1 MSTITRWQELY
12 REKAFKKYTHSI
24 DKVIFK
30 MPGGEELDYYIKTS
44 DASVCVVALTTD
56 GKIILTRQFRPGP
69 QKILT
74 ELPGGFVDDNED
86 SEVAAGR
93 ELLEET
99 GYKGEIEFVAEYHDD
114 AYSEQ
119 KMSCYVAKNC
129 VKVSEPEQTA
139 TEHNE
144 AVLLSVDEFRKL
156 LRSGQMTD
164 LQAGYLGLDYLGLL

>member
-1 MSTITRWQELY
+1 MSTITPWQELD

-24 DKVIFK
+24 DKIIFK
-30 MPGGEELDYYIKTS
+30 MPSGEELDYYIKTS

-56 GKIILTRQFRPGP
+56 GKVILTRQFRPGP

-74 ELPGGFVDDNED
+74 ELPGGFVDEGED
-86 SEVAAGR
+86 PQTAAAR

-99 GYKGEIEFVAEYHDD
+99 GYKGEMEFVAEYYDD

-119 KMSCYVAKNC
+119 KMSCFVAKNC
-129 VKVSEPEQTA
+129 VKVSDPEQTA
-139 TEHNE
+139 TEHSE
-144 AVLLSVDEFRKL
+144 AVVISVDEFRKL